1 MFFQSINNQNWL
13 VNRVSRLVV
22 PFLIGATF
30 LIYFQS
36 FFFELIYL
44 DDDVLVYERFEEN
57 DLGNKVSHSF
67 TSNYLGGHY
76 YRPITL
82 LSFVLDKEVGGGSA
96 ITYHLTNYLIH
107 LLVCLILFFILKTM
121 GYPLPIVFISSLFFA
136 LNPLHINA
144 IGWIAGRGDLLSAM
158 FAISA
163 LFIFQNYIK
172 LGRSILLLIVFV
184 FLFLA
189 FLSKE
194 ASLVTPFLIIAYLFI
209 EKKEFIINKTSI
221 SVFFMILVLVCSYY
235 ALRGLLLLEVH
246 IDKFSFTIFF
256 KNILIL
262 PETVSKFFIPMGI
275 KALPEIESFTSISG
289 IIILLILTILPIKF
303 KNINKYRYY
312 FGLIWFV
319 MLMFPGM
326 VFSTMQQDGF
336 FYWDCRSYLPSIGLI
351 LTAAE
356 ITKSFELSGYKKLFY
371 YLAGVYLLI
380 QTFFSFSMI
389 KIYKDAPS
397 YWNSVKYDYPEIYL
411 PYIGLYNY
419 YMYSGNLNQAESQL
433 IDAVELRPEESS
445 IRELLINFY
454 LKNHEKYDA
463 FNSIEDAVIKNS
475 FNTDFYIKKFIS
487 LSVETN
493 QVQEID
499 NLIKK
504 YSFDRETLNRINKL
518 IITEAKDLESKS
530 DTITASKLIEKITF

>member
-1 MFFQSINNQNWL
+1 MLMQSVNNQNWL

-44 DDDVLVYERFEEN
+44 DDDELVYEKFEEN
-57 DLGNKVSHSF
+57 DLWNKVSHSF

-158 FAISA
+158 FAICA

-209 EKKEFIINKTSI
+209 EKKEFIINKTNI
-221 SVFFMILVLVCSYY
+221 SVFVMILVLVCSYY

-303 KNINKYRYY
+303 KNINKSRYY

-371 YLAGVYLLI
+371 YSAGVYLLI

-411 PYIGLYNY
+411 PYLGLYNY
-419 YMYSGNLNQAESQL
+419 FMHSGNLNQAESQL

-445 IRELLINFY
+445 IRQLLINFY
-454 LKNHEKYDA
+454 LKNHEYNDA

-475 FNTDFYIKKFIS
+475 FNADFYIEKFIS
-487 LSVETN
+487 LSLETN

-504 YSFDRETLNRINKL
+504 YSFDREALNRINKL

-530 DTITASKLIEKITF
+530 DTTTASKLIEKITF